1 MLHEVKLILGHC
13 LKIHWTTNR
22 LKTLVSYFLSIAKKK
37 NLCANGDRRRNE
49 YEGVGI

>member
-13 LKIHWTTNR
+13 LKFHWTTNR
-22 LKTLVSYFLSIAKKK
+22 LKTLVSYFLSIGKK
-37 NLCANGDRRRNE
+37 ANGDRRRNE